1 MYNYWEIF
9 ELVVI
14 YHVMIGKD
22 YSMSIT
28 TLHEKVS
35 TEINQLSNK
44 QLKEVLLFIEFL
56 STREDKDFID
66 YVNSRTQQV
75 MNDRK
80 KGKKFFNLDELQK
93 EFSEN

>member
-1 MYNYWEIF
+1 
-9 ELVVI
+9 
-14 YHVMIGKD
+14 
-22 YSMSIT
+22 MSIA

-35 TEINQLSNK
+35 MEINQLSDK

-56 STREDKDFID
+56 NTREDEDFIN

-80 KGKKFFNLDELQK
+80 KGKKFFNLEELQK

>member
-1 MYNYWEIF
+1 MSC
-9 ELVVI
+9 
-14 YHVMIGKD
+14 HIGKD
-22 YSMSIT
+22 YSMSIA

-35 TEINQLSNK
+35 MEINHLSDK

-56 STREDKDFID
+56 NTREDKDFID

-80 KGKKFFNLDELQK
+80 KGKKFFNLEELQK

>member
-1 MYNYWEIF
+1 MTNTRNLIENS
-9 ELVVI
+9 
-14 YHVMIGKD
+14 MIGKG
-22 YSMSIT
+22 YSMSIA

-35 TEINQLSNK
+35 TEINQLSDK

-56 STREDKDFID
+56 NTREDKDFID
-66 YVNSRTQQV
+66 YVNSRTQQA

-80 KGKKFFNLDELQK
+80 RGKKFFNLDELQK